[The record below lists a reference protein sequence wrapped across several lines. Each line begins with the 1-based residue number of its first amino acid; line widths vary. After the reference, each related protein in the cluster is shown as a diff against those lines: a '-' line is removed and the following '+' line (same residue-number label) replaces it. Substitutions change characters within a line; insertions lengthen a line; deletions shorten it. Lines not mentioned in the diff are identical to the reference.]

1 VKQEGPAHPP
11 GVAAGHHETL
21 IRPGPLRSGS
31 LLRTVGLVV
40 TGLIAGLT
48 LFSVPL
54 RLTTLRSVCT
64 APPCTLGQLTEDGVR
79 TLQDQGLSLGA
90 YAGITATLD
99 VAAAAA
105 YLVVAFLLLRRKG
118 TERMALF
125 VGWWFV
131 GLSLDIFL
139 LPTFAGRWSS
149 LDRLVTLNYSLSIGI
164 GLVVFAALFPDGR
177 FVPGWMRWVVLV
189 AAVEEIPRVLFPST
203 PLSPDA
209 WPAGLQAVEEL
220 GWVIVIV
227 GAQIYRYRWV
237 SGPLERQQTKWVV
250 LGVAGVLAANMV
262 AVFVPLLVPGAARPG
277 SLGRLA
283 STALVDL
290 AILATPLVIA
300 IAILRHRLFEIDRL
314 LNRTLVYGLL
324 SAILGLTYAGI
335 VLLLGQLAG
344 GVRGDPPSWAV
355 AGATLAVA
363 ALFQPARRR
372 IQQVVDRRFNRR
384 KYHAAQTIEA
394 YSVRLRDQLD
404 LDTLSAELL
413 AVVDQTMEPTQISLW
428 LRPSPPGSSG
438 TARSATRPTPWAY

>member
-1 VKQEGPAHPP
+1 VTQEGPAHPP
-11 GVAAGHHETL
+11 GMAAGRHDAL
-21 IRPGPLRSGS
+21 MRPEPPRSGS
-31 LLRTVGLVV
+31 QLRAVGLVV

-54 RLTTLRSVCT
+54 RLTTLRSVCA

-79 TLQDQGLSLGA
+79 TLHDQGLSLGA

-149 LDRLVTLNYSLSIGI
+149 LDGLVTLNYSLSIGI

-189 AAVEEIPRVLFPST
+189 AAVEEIPRVLFPGS
-203 PLSPDA
+203 PLDPDA
-209 WPAGLQAVEEL
+209 WPAGVQAVEEL

-227 GAQIYRYRWV
+227 GAQVYRYRRV

-262 AVFVPLLVPGAARPG
+262 AVFVPLLVPAAARPG

-290 AILATPLVIA
+290 AILITPLVIA
-300 IAILRHRLFEIDRL
+300 IAILRHQLFEIDRL

-324 SAILGLTYAGI
+324 V
-335 VLLLGQLAG
+335 VLLGGIYAAAVFVLGQVLNPW
-344 GVRGDPPSWAV
+344 VDS
-355 AGATLAVA
+355 TLAVA
-363 ALFQPARRR
+363 ASTLAVALLFQPLRRW
-372 IQQVVDRRFNRR
+372 VKDTVDRRFNRR
-384 KYHAAQTIEA
+384 HYDAARVVESFSA
-394 YSVRLRDQLD
+394 RLRNEID
-404 LDTLSAELL
+404 LDTLSRELL
-413 AVVDQTMEPTQISLW
+413 DVIERTVQPEGVSLW
-428 LRPSPPGSSG
+428 IRPKRIQ
-438 TARSATRPTPWAY
+438 TLLTPNNE

>member
-1 VKQEGPAHPP
+1 MHG
-11 GVAAGHHETL
+11 
-21 IRPGPLRSGS
+21 
-31 LLRTVGLVV
+31 
-40 TGLIAGLT
+40 
-48 LFSVPL
+48 
-54 RLTTLRSVCT
+54 
-64 APPCTLGQLTEDGVR
+64 PPCTLGQLTEDGVR
-79 TLQDQGLSLGA
+79 TLQQQGLSLGA

-99 VAAAAA
+99 VAATAA

-209 WPAGLQAVEEL
+209 WPAGVQAVEEL
-220 GWVIVIV
+220 GWVILIV
-227 GAQIYRYRWV
+227 GAQIYRYRRV
-237 SGPLERQQTKWVV
+237 SGPLERRQTKWVV

-262 AVFVPLLVPGAARPG
+262 AVFVPLLVPAAARPG
-277 SLGRLA
+277 TLGRLA

-300 IAILRHRLFEIDRL
+300 IAILRHQLFEIDRL

-324 SAILGLTYAGI
+324 T
-335 VLLLGQLAG
+335 VLLDGVYAAVVLVLGQLFG
-344 GVRGDPPSWAV
+344 GIGAQPPSWAV

-372 IQQVVDRRFNRR
+372 IQRAVDRSFNRR
-384 KYHAAQTIEA
+384 KYNTASTIQA
-394 YSVRLRDQLD
+394 FSTRLRDQLD
-404 LDTLSAELL
+404 LDTLSTELL
-413 AVVDQTMEPTQISLW
+413 AVVNQTMEPTRVSLW
-428 LRPSPPGSSG
+428 LRPPPPGSSD
-438 TARSATRPTPWAY
+438 TAPSAPRPTPWAY

>member
-1 VKQEGPAHPP
+1 M
-11 GVAAGHHETL
+11 
-21 IRPGPLRSGS
+21 RPGPPRSAS
-31 LLRTVGLVV
+31 LLRTVGLLV

-48 LFSVPL
+48 LFSVTL

-79 TLQDQGLSLGA
+79 TLQQQGLSLGA

-99 VAAAAA
+99 VAATAA

-139 LPTFAGRWSS
+139 LPTFAGRWS

-209 WPAGLQAVEEL
+209 WPAGVQAVEEL
-220 GWVIVIV
+220 GWVILIV
-227 GAQIYRYRWV
+227 GAQIYRYRRV

-262 AVFVPLLVPGAARPG
+262 AVFVPLLVPAAARPG

-300 IAILRHRLFEIDRL
+300 IAILRHQLFEIDRL

-324 SAILGLTYAGI
+324 T
-335 VLLLGQLAG
+335 VLLGGVYAAVVLVLGQLFG
-344 GVRGDPPSWAV
+344 GIGAQPPSWAV

-372 IQQVVDRRFNRR
+372 IQRAVDRRFNRR
-384 KYHAAQTIEA
+384 KYNTASTIQA
-394 YSVRLRDQLD
+394 FSTRLRDQLD
-404 LDTLSAELL
+404 LDTLSTELL
-413 AVVDQTMEPTQISLW
+413 AVVDQTMEPTRVSLW
-428 LRPSPPGSSG
+428 LRPPPPGSSD
-438 TARSATRPTPWAY
+438 TAPSAPRPTPWAY